1 MTIVLRHRFCRRPI
15 GEQSLQAGKLLLL
28 LCMSVLTISCSED
41 RATAAG
47 QAEPDSVAIA
57 SGSLSVIFEPDR
69 IEGNRDYDPAEV
81 PVVLHQVDDAVNGLT
96 FPAESLMLAVA
107 LNRDVLLIDAVSG
120 KQATRFERCQSCSSV
135 HITRSDDD
143 AEFLMPG
150 RARDSG
156 AAYDTATGKMLR
168 KLTGPDYRAGY
179 APDRTLLLSVMDR
192 QAVIEDPASERL
204 VWESGVIRVGA
215 VDYAPDGSRFVIS
228 ADGDG
233 DSRSGGKVLIYD
245 AATRQPET
253 RIDFSRATFNHLG
266 FTPNSKRLILG
277 SYKSR
282 VVVWDFQKNAAHCRF
297 DSDNDGHGLRILKL
311 SPNGQLIATGGGTDG
326 WGYARVWDAETCTLR
341 AEVNL
346 RKRVGSLSF
355 HKSKPLLA
363 AGSWSGEIA
372 IIDLDGFE

>member
-1 MTIVLRHRFCRRPI
+1 M
-15 GEQSLQAGKLLLL
+15 QAGKLLL
-28 LCMSVLTISCSED
+28 LCMSVLIISCSED
-41 RATAAG
+41 PATAAG
-47 QAEPDSVAIA
+47 QAESDSVAIA
-57 SGSLSVIFEPDR
+57 DGSLSVIVEPDR
-69 IEGNRDYDPAEV
+69 IEGSGDYDLAEV

-96 FPAESLMLAVA
+96 FPAESLVLAVA
-107 LNRDVLLIDAVSG
+107 LNRDVLLVDAVSG
-120 KQATRFERCQSCSSV
+120 RQAARFERCQSCSSV

-143 AEFLMPG
+143 AEFLMPS

-168 KLTGPDYRAGY
+168 KLTGPDYRAAY

-192 QAVIEDPASERL
+192 QAVIEDPSSDRL

-245 AATRQPET
+245 AATRLPET

-266 FTPNSKRLILG
+266 FTPDSKRMVLG

-297 DSDNDGHGLRILKL
+297 DSDKDGHGLRILKL
-311 SPNGQLIATGGGTDG
+311 SPNGRLIATGGGTDR
-326 WGYARVWDAETCTLR
+326 WGYVRVWDAETCTLR

-372 IIDLDGFE
+372 IIDLDALE